1 MLAQYAQR
9 IKDAPREVILSR
21 SLLLSC
27 AMYATAAIPLSMPIS
42 HPLLLI
48 PTPLTTPRSMG
59 SRIGVHVTF
68 SFGLPGTVRYQL

>member
-27 AMYATAAIPLSMPIS
+27 AMYATAAIPLSMSIS
-42 HPLLLI
+42 HLLLI
-48 PTPLTTPRSMG
+48 PTLLTTPRSMG

-68 SFGLPGTVRYQL
+68 TFGLPGTVRYQL